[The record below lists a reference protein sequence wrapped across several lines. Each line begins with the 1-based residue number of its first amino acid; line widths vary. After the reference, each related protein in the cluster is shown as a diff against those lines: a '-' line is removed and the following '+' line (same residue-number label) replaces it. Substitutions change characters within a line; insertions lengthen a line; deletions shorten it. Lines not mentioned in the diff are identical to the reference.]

1 MAARPHVCGP
11 LGMGP
16 VRHFQPARMPPCVRP
31 VGNAK
36 GLPRRPRSGGRTRNR
51 TGRLGW
57 TNEREHLRRLR
68 SLMGYALITIAV
80 AHFRP
85 GAFRPDARNIHQTF
99 ANAISPTAVHRSIPY
114 VGLWDSPIPVPGGED
129 EQRNQE
135 QATWASILAN
145 SAQRRNN
152 SPRFASFIGTSPTDE
167 AIPHKQ
173 TESLQGHSSSRLNS
187 SAPSLLARKKF
198 PTCSPR

>member
-1 MAARPHVCGP
+1 MAARPHACGP

-36 GLPRRPRSGGRTRNR
+36 GLPRRPRPGGRTRNR
-51 TGRLGW
+51 TGQSGW
-57 TNEREHLRRLR
+57 TNEREHLRRFR

-114 VGLWDSPIPVPGGED
+114 VGLWDSPIPVPGVK
-129 EQRNQE
+129 
-135 QATWASILAN
+135 TN
-145 SAQRRNN
+145 SAIRNT
-152 SPRFASFIGTSPTDE
+152 PRGRVFWPTLLSDG
-167 AIPHKQ
+167 I
-173 TESLQGHSSSRLNS
+173 TRLGSLHSLALHQPYPISKRNLSRVTRH
-187 SAPSLLARKKF
+187 PG
-198 PTCSPR
+198 